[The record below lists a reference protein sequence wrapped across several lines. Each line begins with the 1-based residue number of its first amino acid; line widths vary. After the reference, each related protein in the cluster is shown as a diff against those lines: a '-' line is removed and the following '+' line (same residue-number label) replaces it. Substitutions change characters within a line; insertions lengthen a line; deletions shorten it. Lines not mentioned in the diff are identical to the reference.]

1 MFPGEDMPKNTIT
14 TRPINENEDFLRRKF
29 YETIVAQNEL
39 LDKISERLITL
50 ELAVPSLYVTILRLV
65 RGDNGVLVINYALYT
80 TFACWLVSLILTM
93 MALFPRKWKV
103 DLSIIRQDPDKLNDG
118 LGIEDFYEK
127 SANYK
132 RVLLVFSSI
141 IFFSGVFFI
150 LFAI

>member
-1 MFPGEDMPKNTIT
+1 MPKNTIT

-65 RGDNGVLVINYALYT
+65 RGDNEVLVINYALYT

-103 DLSIIRQDPDKLNDG
+103 DLSIIRQDPDKFKDG

-132 RVLLVFSSI
+132 RVLLVFASI